1 MKRISLTQKTNCFLL
16 IFLCFLWTSSGYLS
30 WLYRLM
36 EFTSGVWVELLTEV
50 VGYLFQALGLLLFA
64 LIVRRCPKAAGRVPF
79 SAVVGA
85 DFLMV
90 VLSVLSRGLTAALL
104 FGYCMNTLHGV
115 VAGYYLYRLASV
127 VQWQGRALV
136 FGAGYAL
143 ASIVSW
149 LLSLWGGANF
159 LRSPYVLLVYG
170 VLAALTV
177 FLIVRQKEVPLQDIR
192 FDGEKPSLRLAALA
206 GATVFLLSLVKN
218 LGFSFPSADV
228 AQGISLE
235 LSRVFYAA
243 GLVVAGIV
251 GDRERK
257 YGAICCVASLGVPFL
272 MIALSENP
280 GPSYVFWV
288 LNYLLFGFFAVFR
301 VILFSD
307 IARKDASLLYLSG
320 FGLLFGRLGDA
331 AGTYGC
337 ISLSGHTVAL
347 VSSAAVLFAVTILAF
362 FLLYQRVYLPAP
374 IQARS
379 EQERFDSFAAQYE
392 LSSREREI
400 LRLVLTGQ
408 SNPEMAANLYISES
422 TVKFHIHNLLKKT
435 GCENRV
441 SLVALYRST

>member
-1 MKRISLTQKTNCFLL
+1 MKHIYLTKITSAFLL
-16 IFLCFLWTSSGYLS
+16 VFLCFLWTSSGYLS
-30 WLYRLM
+30 WLYCM
-36 EFTSGVWVELLTEV
+36 MDFVSGTSVDLLTEV
-50 VGYLFQALGLLLFA
+50 AGYLFQALGLLLFA
-64 LIVRRCPKAAGRVPF
+64 MIVRRSPKAAGRTSF
-79 SAVVGA
+79 AVVVAA
-85 DFLMV
+85 DFLLI
-90 VLSVLSRGLTAALL
+90 VLSVLSRSLTAALI
-104 FGYCMNTLHGV
+104 FGYCMNTLHGA
-115 VAGYYLYRLASV
+115 VAGFYLYRLASV

-143 ASIVSW
+143 ASIGSW
-149 LLSLWGGANF
+149 MLSLWGGANF

-177 FLIVRQKEVPLQDIR
+177 LIIVRQKEISFQDIR
-192 FDGEKPSLRLAALA
+192 FDGEKPSVLLIALA

-218 LGFSFPSADV
+218 LGFSFPAADV

-243 GLVVAGIV
+243 GLVIAGIV

-272 MIALSENP
+272 MIALADSL

-288 LNYLLFGFFAVFR
+288 LNYILFGFFAVFR

-337 ISLSGHTVAL
+337 ISLTGHTAAL
-347 VSSAAVLFAVTILAF
+347 VSSAAVLFAVTIFAF
-362 FLLYQRVYLPAP
+362 FLLYHRIYLPAP
-374 IQARS
+374 IRVRS
-379 EQERFDSFAAQYE
+379 EQERFDSFAVQYE

-400 LRLVLTGQ
+400 LQLVLAGQ
-408 SNPEMAANLYISES
+408 SNPEMAGNLYISES
-422 TVKFHIHNLLKKT
+422 TVKFHIHNILKKT
-435 GCENRV
+435 GCENRI
-441 SLVALYRST
+441 SLVALYRSA